1 MAIVVKDR
9 VKVTTATTG
18 TGTLTLGSAETDFQ
32 AFSVIGDGNQTYYAI
47 KSDAGFEVGI
57 GTYTHSGSTLSR
69 DTILESSNSG
79 SAVSLTGTSTVFTT
93 YPAER
98 ASFSDQGLS
107 KTFTADGAITAGKPT
122 ILTSAGKAK
131 QIAEEGNTV
140 TEGFGTT
147 SNFASSNIN
156 YTAPTIAQIGTNKVA
171 FAYRDDS
178 NSNYAT
184 VQIGEVNGSTNEIT
198 WGSKTVVDSNS
209 IALSG
214 VAYDTN
220 TSTLAVLYGTTSW
233 AEIKGATVSGTTPT
247 FGSSKSLSAFGA
259 NKGWALQYDPDNQKI
274 TAFLTGVS
282 GGTNRLRC
290 YDITVNGTATPTEN
304 YYSEDGSLNAW
315 WADSNYIAS
324 VYDTNTNVWLLTNGY
339 DSSTTSRYFVV
350 TNDGSAFTR
359 NEVTQ
364 TLANYG
370 GNANIAFDSTN
381 NKVVLAYKNSSGT
394 INVLNLTMSATSF
407 TAGSVTTTT
416 LANGGSFVWASYD
429 PSGQRAVIFSGK
441 AGDAGGNY
449 GVYSNDGT
457 TLTEVSTG
465 NFGSTTQTYW
475 AQRGGVLQTA
485 MTDLSNNPIVLAM
498 GTGGSDSFAGAFS
511 VAQTPVTN
519 LDNNYLGVASTTA
532 SDTEEVKINLP
543 EGSINNSQSSL
554 TIGND
559 YFSDTSGN
567 VREFVD
573 SGSALTSGQYLG
585 RAISTTALK
594 LKETP
599 TDIIFGKASNTI
611 AKGDPVLVEA
621 DGDFAKVTS
630 DLTTE
635 NFIGIAQN
643 AVSANEISKVKVV
656 GIDDNQTGLTAGQL
670 YYVKNDGTLSTTA
683 ESGKTVE
690 AGKAISATKLLVK
703 G

>member
-1 MAIVVKDR
+1 
-9 VKVTTATTG
+9 
-18 TGTLTLGSAETDFQ
+18 
-32 AFSVIGDGNQTYYAI
+32 
-47 KSDAGFEVGI
+47 
-57 GTYTHSGSTLSR
+57 
-69 DTILESSNSG
+69 
-79 SAVSLTGTSTVFTT
+79 AVSLTGTSTVFTT